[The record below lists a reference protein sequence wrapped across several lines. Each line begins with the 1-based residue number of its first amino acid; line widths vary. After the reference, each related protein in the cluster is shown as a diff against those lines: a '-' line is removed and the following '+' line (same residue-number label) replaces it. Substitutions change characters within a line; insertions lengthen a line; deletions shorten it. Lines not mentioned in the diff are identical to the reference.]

1 MAYQVAYE
9 VAYQVA
15 QSNGPVVAQSGT
27 SRGDKSGTSQ
37 LLVQRGLTP
46 TMGGVAGGVAN
57 ARCWRRRESTNDRER
72 QTDTAQATRAEGR

>member
-15 QSNGPVVAQSGT
+15 QSNGPFVAQSGT

-46 TMGGVAGGVAN
+46 PMGGVAGGVAN
-57 ARCWRRRESTNDRER
+57 ARKEHTNDRER
-72 QTDTAQATRAEGR
+72 QTDVAQAACAEGR